1 MKERT
6 RKAFAL
12 MLILTMIFT
21 GCAKIETPKVPSESS
36 ATVPA
41 EEAPAEAA
49 EAVDAA
55 PEEAEAAEEAPA
67 EEKEPEEPGEKA
79 TLVTIC
85 GGSYAWTVRKLNL
98 KDANVNSPADLA
110 GLEEVSE
117 GVLVDLSGSTVS
129 FEKADA
135 FSEAYPNA
143 EFAFLF
149 SSTEIGLSGEEF
161 TVRSNCKELN
171 LSGIT
176 DLNMDVLRELLDR
189 MICLEQ
195 LVMCDCGIPDE
206 EMGALREEY
215 PETKVVWR
223 LYLQGG
229 QYTLRTDA
237 VAFSTLFGEEPNQ
250 GKLISESLEPLR
262 YCTDLKALDL
272 GHMLLTDISFLR
284 YVPELRVLILAD
296 TQITDITPIGELQN
310 LTYLEIFMNYYVES
324 LEPLSHLPH
333 LRDLNISYVLRA
345 RDYQYLYG
353 LTELERLWANCCKLS
368 PQERED
374 LRNNIVPTCE
384 LHVAEDE
391 SSTGGGWRDGSEKHL
406 AQYNMFRGNYLDPIF
421 EP

>member
-6 RKAFAL
+6 RKALAL
-12 MLILTMIFT
+12 VLILTLIFT
-21 GCAKIETPKVPSESS
+21 GCAKIEIPKVPSESS
-36 ATVPA
+36 AAAPA

-49 EAVDAA
+49 EAVEAA
-55 PEEAEAAEEAPA
+55 PEEAEAVEEAPEEVPA
-67 EEKEPEEPGEKA
+67 EEKDPEEPEEKA

-143 EFAFLF
+143 KFAFLF

-161 TVRSNCKELN
+161 TVRSNCKELD

-223 LYLQGG
+223 LYLH
-229 QYTLRTDA
+229 D
-237 VAFSTLFGEEPNQ
+237 
-250 GKLISESLEPLR
+250 
-262 YCTDLKALDL
+262 
-272 GHMLLTDISFLR
+272 
-284 YVPELRVLILAD
+284 
-296 TQITDITPIGELQN
+296 
-310 LTYLEIFMNYYVES
+310 
-324 LEPLSHLPH
+324 
-333 LRDLNISYVLRA
+333 
-345 RDYQYLYG
+345 G
-353 LTELERLWANCCKLS
+353 L
-368 PQERED
+368 
-374 LRNNIVPTCE
+374 
-384 LHVAEDE
+384 
-391 SSTGGGWRDGSEKHL
+391 
-406 AQYNMFRGNYLDPIF
+406 
-421 EP
+421 